1 MHTDGF
7 YTPFPY
13 LPFPETFKSIC
24 EGLKRLLKRF

>member
-7 YTPFPY
+7 YISFPY